1 MRQIEE
7 VVSDT
12 EGICSIN
19 VYQHFIAGYLDRT
32 LAPNLF
38 YKYINNTFGEA
49 CHVKFKKI
57 LWNLRFQYES
67 NIFGWCVISMCDDF
81 RQQTEI
87 K

>member
-38 YKYINNTFGEA
+38 YKYINNTFEEA
-49 CHVKFKKI
+49 CHVKLKKKI
-57 LWNLRFQYES
+57 LWNLMF
-67 NIFGWCVISMCDDF
+67 
-81 RQQTEI
+81 
-87 K
+87 